1 MTALCGGELRAEMCE
16 LRKMF
21 EVPSGDGIPQPRQHA
36 AAEMLNSS
44 DMVHNEDVTFLEDHP
59 H

>member
-36 AAEMLNSS
+36 AAAMLNSS

-59 H
+59 Y